1 MPPSLK
7 SPMSTRRGMLV
18 AIAVAG
24 SLVLAGC
31 SGASSAGSGAPA
43 PSATE
48 TLSREASGSQDRIRV
63 CVQNNTSRNLEYY
76 FEESAVDD
84 QQEPLSRQW
93 GTMGPSAFACGASK
107 NAGRL
112 TNYVD
117 FVYKNSADRLIH
129 VQLHNGSAP
138 LVFAVYYV
146 RSDETRDLLRVST
159 ALGSPY
165 QGVADGRVF
174 DVMVGPSARTF
185 DKITAVPVD
194 VRISDAP

>member
-1 MPPSLK
+1 
-7 SPMSTRRGMLV
+7 MSTRRGMLV
-18 AIAVAG
+18 AIAVAA

-31 SGASSAGSGAPA
+31 SSATTTGSVEPA

-48 TLSREASGSQDRIRV
+48 TVSREASGSSGRVRV
-63 CVQNNTSRNLEYY
+63 CVQNNTTRNLEYY
-76 FEESAVDD
+76 FEESTVDD

-165 QGVADGRVF
+165 QGVADGKVF

-185 DKITAVPVD
+185 DKITAIPVD

>member
-1 MPPSLK
+1 MESK
-7 SPMSTRRGMLV
+7 VGKRAIGTMLAIGV
-18 AIAVAG
+18 AAV
-24 SLVLAGC
+24 VLTGC
-31 SGASSAGSGAPA
+31 TSATGEAPDPASSDITSE
-43 PSATE
+43 ATE
-48 TLSREASGSQDRIRV
+48 RQASGSQDRIRV

-165 QGVADGRVF
+165 QGVADGKVF

-185 DKITAVPVD
+185 DKITAIPVD